1 MKAELKWLED
11 PRIFRINRL
20 DAHSDHMYYGSEAE
34 MEAGESGFLQS
45 LNGAWRF
52 AWSRCPG
59 DRPADFFKE
68 GYDTGKWD
76 LIQVPGHMEMQGYDK
91 IHYINTMYPWEG
103 HVQLRPPH
111 IDWEYNPVG
120 SYVTEFDLAD
130 GLKEKR
136 VCISFQGVEEAFY
149 VWLNGQFV
157 GYAEDTFTPSDF
169 DLTPYIR
176 EKGNRLCVEVYK
188 RSSAAWLEDQDF
200 FRFSGI
206 FRDVFLYAKPR
217 SHVEDVWARA
227 GLKED
232 YSTGVFSLDMK
243 ISHEETGE
251 NGFQLEWVLYD
262 RDGKRAAGGSVEE
275 DALRGHAYAEIP
287 GVRPWSSRD
296 PYMYRLFLTLRDSGE
311 MWWK

>member
-11 PRIFRINRL
+11 PRVFRINRL

-34 MEAGESGFLQS
+34 MEAGKSRFMQS
-45 LNGAWRF
+45 LNGTWRF
-52 AWSRCPG
+52 AWSRCPKE
-59 DRPADFFKE
+59 RPADFFKE

-76 LIQVPGHMEMQGYDK
+76 FIQVPGHMELQGYDK

-103 HVQLRPPH
+103 HVQMRPPH

-120 SYVTEFDLAD
+120 SYVTEFDLED

-169 DLTPYIR
+169 DLTPHIR

-188 RSSAAWLEDQDF
+188 RSSAAW
-200 FRFSGI
+200 
-206 FRDVFLYAKPR
+206 
-217 SHVEDVWARA
+217 
-227 GLKED
+227 
-232 YSTGVFSLDMK
+232 
-243 ISHEETGE
+243 
-251 NGFQLEWVLYD
+251 
-262 RDGKRAAGGSVEE
+262 AGGPGFLPLLRHFQGCIPVCQAQVPCGGCVGPGRAYGGLRHRCVFTGYE
-275 DALRGHAYAEIP
+275 DIRRGD
-287 GVRPWSSRD
+287 R
-296 PYMYRLFLTLRDSGE
+296 GE
-311 MWWK
+311 GL